1 MLEDNISSKQKWKE
15 ASIAIPL
22 SDKIDFKPK
31 RVTRQRGLGSL
42 CLGGSLKSWGTGCVV
57 QTLHSSGS
65 DWELRVPCWL
75 YGALP
80 GMGFMVWMCLSLS
93 HLFWCDIFSLVQ
105 YIGVTQLV
113 SGSLLE
119 GLAPCAAVHSVT
131 QLEEGNPGASSVATL
146 VPLLLCFF
154 PFFN

>member
-93 HLFWCDIFSLVQ
+93 HLFWCDIFSLAQ

-113 SGSLLE
+113 SGSILRGACSL
-119 GLAPCAAVHSVT
+119 CSCTFSDSVGGRKSRSLQCCHLSPT
-131 QLEEGNPGASSVATL
+131 SS
-146 VPLLLCFF
+146 LLLSFF
-154 PFFN
+154 